1 MGNINIKILG
11 SLALVGV
18 LSVIIFQISIVM
30 FLPATVAGGA
40 YLGGSAAIVL
50 AVAYSLKEDRE

>member
-18 LSVIIFQISIVM
+18 LSVIIFQISIIM

-40 YLGGSAAIVL
+40 YLGGVQQ
-50 AVAYSLKEDRE
+50 